1 MKKFYFF
8 LVAMVL
14 GVVSANAIDYYL
26 IGGFNGWKA
35 ADPACKFTA
44 AGADEYVLDYKGD
57 LTSGFK
63 INDGT
68 WANDAANFGGT
79 GSALYLGEPFALSA
93 GGSSA
98 DINLAEGAVANP
110 HIVLNTAAM
119 TLTITGEEAE
129 VVITYDIWGNLPDG
143 GATWAA
149 TPLVNTDGTDKW
161 VAKNVAV
168 TDASN
173 FGIRELTNGA
183 QSGWIS
189 ADGDAAVVGAGSFAC
204 KLNGTNFSIAPGNYD
219 FSYDAAAM
227 TLTVALSSAAVEG
240 IEVEENV
247 APVYY
252 NLQGV
257 RVDAP
262 ANGLYIV
269 VRGDKVAKEIV
280 K

>member
-26 IGGFNGWKA
+26 IGGFNGWA
-35 ADPACKFTA
+35 TADPACKFTA
-44 AGADEYVLDYKGD
+44 TGADEYVLDYKGD
-57 LTSGFK
+57 LTTGFK

-68 WANDAANFGGT
+68 WTNPNADF
-79 GSALYLGEPFALSA
+79 

-98 DINLAEGAVANP
+98 ALALGEPYALVAGGGNINLSEGAVSNP

-129 VVITYDIWGNLPDG
+129 VEITYDIWGNLPDG
-143 GATWAA
+143 GTAWSS
-149 TPLVNTDGTDKW
+149 TPLVNTAGTDKW

-183 QSGWIS
+183 QSEWIS
-189 ADGDAAVVGAGSFAC
+189 AAADTAIEGAGSFPC
-204 KLNGTNFSIAPGNYD
+204 QVEGTNFSIAAGTYD
-219 FSYDAAAM
+219 FSFDAAAM
-227 TLTVALSSAAVEG
+227 TLDVALSSSAVEG